1 MASPSTHDSTLIGS
15 ISPKSS
21 FRDLFAFTRR
31 AHLPILTSAFFT
43 AALVAAARTG
53 YAVLTGRIFEIVT
66 RFGAG
71 LITADEYLSEISRW
85 CGYLCLLGLAM
96 WLVASLDMA
105 LWITTGELRAKT
117 AREALFG
124 AFLQKTMAWYDARES
139 GTSSLL
145 VGIHTQIRE
154 LQLATSQTLGYLVFE
169 LFLFIACL
177 TVAFV
182 FSYKLTLV
190 MLATAVPSAVILWF
204 VSRFLDPA
212 IERQKRELATA
223 AQHATAAVTAIDL
236 VKVYNGQDD
245 EAFHFVGA
253 VRRAGRHY
261 ARQVLCNCAQMSY
274 IKFWMIVL
282 FVIGFYFAV
291 VLASRGEITPG
302 DALTTFY
309 AVLIAFQ
316 SLEALGP
323 QWLIV
328 AKGMAAGQL
337 LKTLAAEGLND
348 GPDDKVSGLY
358 APDGCHGDI
367 RLNNVSFAYPSNPSH
382 LVLRPSTMHF
392 PAGRLT
398 FVVGRSGSGKS
409 TLANLLLRF
418 YDPLPGGSLTL
429 DGRPLAHLDLAWLRR
444 TILLVQQSSVLFA
457 DTFLR
462 NLAFG
467 APADIDPDAL
477 TPADVR
483 EACDLALLQATVA
496 GMPEGVHTL
505 IGPTGYSLS
514 GGQRQ
519 RLALARA
526 RLRDPP
532 VLVLDEITSG
542 LDPASRGM
550 IMEAVRFWRRG
561 RTTVVITHEVGHI
574 EDENLVY
581 VMEGGRVVQEGEMRE
596 LMDEGGLFSELVA
609 AADDA
614 TSTSS
619 AARGESEDESEDEKD
634 EDWEDELL
642 RERFGIGRDESMFHK
657 FGLDGEQRATGFFHR
672 MSRPV
677 EPAHPISD
685 LARSRATMRRPSEGE
700 QMDVVTKMGLE
711 VQINRARDGRRTIQE
726 HEAAAVSMDSL
737 EMFFMEKLAK
747 SKDKKASKKN
757 SERPAGP
764 RLPSMKAILKTVW
777 PTLDKTGKVQ
787 LILGLA
793 SCAVIAA
800 SDVLFAFIFAQLLSA
815 FWLPTGREQA
825 GAKWAVFLTI
835 VATVDAAATFA
846 AYFLMEHVAQRWVN
860 ALRAE
865 AIRRILAQPKSWF
878 DKPGHTPGRIAQCLD
893 RSAEEMRKLV
903 GMFAPIVLAVTCLI
917 SASIIWALII
927 RWDLT
932 LVTLA
937 GVPIAIAT
945 ARANSM
951 VSDKWESVCE
961 TAVAATSAI
970 FSDAFANIRVV
981 RALTLENYF
990 SAKHSTS
997 CAATHRVGIKRAVFA
1012 GIFYGLYQSMSFFIT
1027 ALVFFYGAKLLSQG
1041 QTTVTDVL
1049 RVINLVLFSLGTSV
1063 AMLAN
1068 LPQIAAAKVTAVQL
1082 LHYAHL
1088 SYAASHEYKG
1098 TGRIPTP
1105 LPVSMTNLQFAYPGA
1120 PRTQVLRNITL
1131 DIVPGTA
1138 TAIVGAS
1145 GCGKSTIMALLL
1157 QLYDPTPTTPGNDG
1171 GAPAQAPLTFAHTP
1185 PSELSISSLRSH
1197 IAYVPQHPFL
1207 FPISVRENIAY
1218 GLHDA
1223 SPYREPMH
1231 IETAA
1236 RRAGIHDFVV
1246 SLPGGY
1252 DTLVGDG
1259 GLSVS
1264 GGQAQRLALARALVR
1279 RPKLLMLDEPTSAL
1293 DAAGAEEVRRLVRG
1307 LCERE
1312 GTAVVVVTHSKEMMR
1327 VVDRAVMVEA
1337 GSVVES
1343 GRYEDLVVMGGP
1355 FAAMVGGGAWMGSGG
1370 KAKERGASGT
1380 REKKRDKAR
1389 EDALKRL
1396 EGEAS
1401 GRGARKL

>member
-1 MASPSTHDSTLIGS
+1 
-15 ISPKSS
+15 
-21 FRDLFAFTRR
+21 
-31 AHLPILTSAFFT
+31 
-43 AALVAAARTG
+43 
-53 YAVLTGRIFEIVT
+53 
-66 RFGAG
+66 
-71 LITADEYLSEISRW
+71 
-85 CGYLCLLGLAM
+85 
-96 WLVASLDMA
+96 
-105 LWITTGELRAKT
+105 
-117 AREALFG
+117 
-124 AFLQKTMAWYDARES
+124 
-139 GTSSLL
+139 
-145 VGIHTQIRE
+145 
-154 LQLATSQTLGYLVFE
+154 
-169 LFLFIACL
+169 
-177 TVAFV
+177 
-182 FSYKLTLV
+182 
-190 MLATAVPSAVILWF
+190 
-204 VSRFLDPA
+204 
-212 IERQKRELATA
+212 
-223 AQHATAAVTAIDL
+223 
-236 VKVYNGQDD
+236 
-245 EAFHFVGA
+245 
-253 VRRAGRHY
+253 
-261 ARQVLCNCAQMSY
+261 
-274 IKFWMIVL
+274 
-282 FVIGFYFAV
+282 
-291 VLASRGEITPG
+291 
-302 DALTTFY
+302 
-309 AVLIAFQ
+309 
-316 SLEALGP
+316 
-323 QWLIV
+323 
-328 AKGMAAGQL
+328 
-337 LKTLAAEGLND
+337 
-348 GPDDKVSGLY
+348 
-358 APDGCHGDI
+358 
-367 RLNNVSFAYPSNPSH
+367 
-382 LVLRPSTMHF
+382 MHF

-418 YDPLPGGSLTL
+418 YDPLPGSGPLTL
-429 DGRPLAHLDLAWLRR
+429 DGRPLANLDLAWLRR

-467 APADIDPDAL
+467 APAGVDPDTL

-496 GMPEGVHTL
+496 GMPEGVNTL

-550 IMEAVRFWRRG
+550 IMEAVRYWRRG

-574 EDENLVY
+574 EEGDLVY
-581 VMEGGRVVQEGEMRE
+581 VMEGGRVVQEGEMQE
-596 LMDEGGLFSELVA
+596 VMDEGGLFAELVA

-619 AARGESEDESEDEKD
+619 AAMGESEEGSEDED
-634 EDWEDELL
+634 AEDDWEDELL
-642 RERFGIGRDESMFHK
+642 LRERFGVEREESMFHK
-657 FGLDGEQRATGFFHR
+657 FGLDGEQCATGFFHR

-677 EPAHPISD
+677 EPAHLISD
-685 LARSRATMRRPSEGE
+685 LARSRATVRQPSEGE
-700 QMDVVTKMGLE
+700 GMDVVTKMGLE
-711 VQINRARDGRRTIQE
+711 VQINRARDGRRKTIQE
-726 HEAAAVSMDSL
+726 HEAAAASMDSL

-757 SERPAGP
+757 SERPPGP

-777 PTLDKTGKVQ
+777 PTLDKVGKVQ

-815 FWLPTGREQA
+815 FWLPAGREEA

-835 VATVDAAATFA
+835 VATVDAAATFF

-865 AIRRILAQPKSWF
+865 AIKRILAQPKSWF
-878 DKPGHTPGRIAQCLD
+878 DKPGHTPSRIAQCLD

-903 GMFAPIVLAVTCLI
+903 GMFVPIVLTVTCLI

-937 GVPIAIAT
+937 GVPVAIAT

-961 TAVAATSAI
+961 TAVAATSAT

-990 SAKHSTS
+990 STKHSAS
-997 CAATHRVGIKRAVFA
+997 AAATYRVGIKRAVFE

-1027 ALVFFYGAKLLSQG
+1027 ALVFFYGAKLLNQG
-1041 QTTVTDVL
+1041 LTTVTDVL

-1082 LHYAHL
+1082 LHYANL
-1088 SYAASHEYKG
+1088 SHAAGHDNKG

-1157 QLYDPTPTTPGNDG
+1157 QLYDPTPTTTTENDSG
-1171 GAPAQAPLTFAHTP
+1171 AAPAQAPLTFAHTP
-1185 PSELSISSLRSH
+1185 PSELSIASLRSH
-1197 IAYVPQHPFL
+1197 MAYVPQHPFL
-1207 FPISVRENIAY
+1207 FPTSVRENITY

-1223 SPYREPMH
+1223 SPYHEPMH
-1231 IETAA
+1231 VETAA

-1246 SLPGGY
+1246 SLPSGY
-1252 DTLVGDG
+1252 DTLVGEG

-1264 GGQAQRLALARALVR
+1264 GGQAQRLALARGLVR
-1279 RPKLLMLDEPTSAL
+1279 RPKLLVLDEPTSAL
-1293 DAAGAEEVRRLVRG
+1293 DAAGAEEVRRLVMG
-1307 LCERE
+1307 LCERG

-1327 VVDRAVMVEA
+1327 VVDRVVMVEA

-1343 GRYEDLVVMGGP
+1343 GRYEDLANMAGP
-1355 FAAMVGGGAWMGSGG
+1355 FAAMVGGGAWMGGG
-1370 KAKERGASGT
+1370 GMAKESGT
-1380 REKKRDKAR
+1380 SEARERKRDKAR

-1396 EGEAS
+1396 EGEGPS
-1401 GRGARKL
+1401 WGARRF